1 MYQLTAIEKIL
12 LPLQRFIVELYNLG
26 NMKMQIRDKNFKL
39 IAERERP
46 SKVKAPTTFIHTIR
60 RTFAS
65 QFRNEAQKTASVA
78 QLVRAHDC

>member
-12 LPLQRFIVELYNLG
+12 LPLQRFIIERYNFG

-60 RTFAS
+60 LIGDKPALTPFVKDFS
-65 QFRNEAQKTASVA
+65 
-78 QLVRAHDC
+78 L

>member
-1 MYQLTAIEKIL
+1 MSINCNRENFTTFATIYCRT
-12 LPLQRFIVELYNLG
+12 YNFG

-60 RTFAS
+60 RIGDKPALTPFVKDFS
-65 QFRNEAQKTASVA
+65 
-78 QLVRAHDC
+78 L

>member
-1 MYQLTAIEKIL
+1 MYKLTAIENFL
-12 LPLQRFIVELYNLG
+12 LPFKRFIVELYNLG

-60 RTFAS
+60 RIGDKPALTPFVKDFS
-65 QFRNEAQKTASVA
+65 
-78 QLVRAHDC
+78 L

>member
-1 MYQLTAIEKIL
+1 MYQLTTIEKIL
-12 LPLQRFIVELYNLG
+12 LPLQRFIVELYNFG

-60 RTFAS
+60 RIGDKPALTPFFKDFS
-65 QFRNEAQKTASVA
+65 
-78 QLVRAHDC
+78 L